1 MSELFDMLKVAVPST
16 EGYVVASDDARDFR
30 IDVDGDMLCTGSLRA
45 DAVRARELVRE
56 IGAQKEI
63 SSATLEHTSPE
74 LREAL
79 LDDAKQAALLAL
91 LENADL
97 LGAVTYE
104 QIDIP
109 SGNIRIVAR
118 LKVILE

>member
-1 MSELFDMLKVAVPST
+1 MSKLFDMLKGSVPT
-16 EGYVVASDDARDFR
+16 EDIVITSDAAKGFR
-30 IDVDGDMLCTGSLRA
+30 IAVDGDICASSLHA
-45 DAVRARELVRE
+45 DAVRPRELVRE

-63 SSATLEHTSPE
+63 SSAMLEHTSPE

-118 LKVILE
+118 LKIIVE

>member
-1 MSELFDMLKVAVPST
+1 MSKLFDMLKAAVPT
-16 EGYVVASDDARDFR
+16 EDIVISADEAEDYSITADMSYDYDKDFR
-30 IDVDGDMLCTGSLRA
+30 IAKDGDIHPTGSLRA
-45 DAVRARELVRE
+45 DALRDDALRARELVRE

-97 LGAVTYE
+97 IGAVT
-104 QIDIP
+104 
-109 SGNIRIVAR
+109 
-118 LKVILE
+118 